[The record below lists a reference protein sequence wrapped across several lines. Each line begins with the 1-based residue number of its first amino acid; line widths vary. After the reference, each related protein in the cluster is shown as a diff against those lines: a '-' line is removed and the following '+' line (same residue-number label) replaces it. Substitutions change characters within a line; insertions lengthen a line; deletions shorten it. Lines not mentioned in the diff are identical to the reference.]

1 MQEAYYCYAKWGAT
15 AKINDLE
22 KRYPHLLQPIL
33 QTAAQTLNPLETL
46 ATLASSHNSIHSP
59 TSSSR
64 SSSSSINTVLDFVVI
79 IKASQ
84 DLASTIQLDEL
95 LYQLTQIILQNSG
108 GDFCALIMPNI
119 QEAWQVR
126 AIARPEHTELCSE
139 LLENNSQVP
148 VKLIQYVKNT
158 QELVFIDRMKTDLPV
173 IGDYLNQQKPQ
184 SILCLPILDRGQLR
198 GILYLENRVTSGVFT
213 SDRILILNFLCT
225 QAAISLENARLYQ
238 QSQIKSQ
245 ELEKSIQCLKQT
257 QKQVQE
263 AQEFLQLV
271 IDNIPQTIFWKDTQS
286 NYLGCNHLF
295 ARVAGLNSCQDIVGK
310 TDYDLPWK
318 KEESDW
324 YRECDR
330 RVMTSDISELGIIET
345 QQQSGGNQTW
355 LETNKIPLH
364 DLDGKV
370 IGILGT
376 YADITNRKQ
385 LEQEKLRLITI
396 LESTSDLVGIADEN
410 GNNLYLNQAGQNL
423 LQIPAEETNRFHIYE
438 ITAPRC
444 LEILQ
449 TEALPAAIREGIWSG
464 ESVLLSRNG
473 REIPISQVIVAHK
486 DERGQVEYFSTIM
499 RDISDRK
506 RAETLIHQKSQE
518 LEQALKDLQQSQ
530 LLIVQSEKMSALG
543 NLVAGVAHEINNPLG
558 CIIGNVNALQS
569 SIIELFGLIDLY
581 KEKFPQPGAEIEE
594 ELETIDLDYLREDLP
609 KLIRAMQDG
618 GSRIKSISASLRT
631 FSRADSDTKQKFNLH
646 EGIDSTILILRH
658 RLKANERRPAIEVV
672 IDYGDIPEIACF
684 PGQLNQ
690 VFMNLLA
697 NAIDALDES
706 SQGRSFTQIEAN
718 PNYIAVRSSLEGD
731 RHIKITIADNGAG
744 MIEAVK
750 QRIFD
755 HLFTTKEV
763 GKGTGLGLAIARQI
777 IVEKHG
783 GDLKVN
789 STPGRGTEFIVTLP
803 IFAR

>member
-1 MQEAYYCYAKWGAT
+1 M
-15 AKINDLE
+15 
-22 KRYPHLLQPIL
+22 
-33 QTAAQTLNPLETL
+33 
-46 ATLASSHNSIHSP
+46 
-59 TSSSR
+59 
-64 SSSSSINTVLDFVVI
+64 
-79 IKASQ
+79 
-84 DLASTIQLDEL
+84 
-95 LYQLTQIILQNSG
+95 
-108 GDFCALIMPNI
+108 
-119 QEAWQVR
+119 
-126 AIARPEHTELCSE
+126 
-139 LLENNSQVP
+139 
-148 VKLIQYVKNT
+148 
-158 QELVFIDRMKTDLPV
+158 
-173 IGDYLNQQKPQ
+173 
-184 SILCLPILDRGQLR
+184 
-198 GILYLENRVTSGVFT
+198 
-213 SDRILILNFLCT
+213 
-225 QAAISLENARLYQ
+225 
-238 QSQIKSQ
+238 
-245 ELEKSIQCLKQT
+245 
-257 QKQVQE
+257 
-263 AQEFLQLV
+263 
-271 IDNIPQTIFWKDTQS
+271 
-286 NYLGCNHLF
+286 
-295 ARVAGLNSCQDIVGK
+295 AGLNSCQDIVGK

-731 RHIKITIADNGAG
+731 RQIKITIADNGAG